1 MMMIT
6 IKIIKIVREQN
17 IIVSMT
23 EITIKIKKINKIIPK
38 KLIMTQKSVKST
50 RRNKRHFRIFF

>member
-38 KLIMTQKSVKST
+38 KLIMTQKSIKST
-50 RRNKRHFRIFF
+50 RRNKRHFRILF

>member
-17 IIVSMT
+17 MIVSMT

-38 KLIMTQKSVKST
+38 KLIMTQKSIKST
-50 RRNKRHFRIFF
+50 GRNKRHFRILF